1 MRRLKSGSTPHDVV
15 IADPAPL
22 RSAPF
27 PPALARQRTR
37 LRRSATP
44 PGDRT
49 ANPVEQRAIRS
60 FAPARAPKIQAKA
73 IRSPASPQPPKH
85 SRRRQIPIAPAA
97 LSVPHTP
104 RFPALALFG
113 RRPPER
119 VDDLCIPASEN
130 LHTSRSRSSTR
141 RSFGLFPKGVKANSP
156 GGSGKDQP
164 AIYRRAASALPTTTK
179 YLAMGTADTSRDLSN
194 PGQPMTATSDH
205 THAAR
210 QIDWGDALPH
220 RAFTE
225 DDDTATR
232 GNSPSPFPKRRLLD
246 RARPPG
252 SYRAPFRLP
261 VLQP

>member
-1 MRRLKSGSTPHDVV
+1 MRRLRSGSTPHDVV

-44 PGDRT
+44 PGHRT
-49 ANPVEQRAIRS
+49 AHPVEQRAIRS

-130 LHTSRSRSSTR
+130 LHNNGSNLLHSINSSARGKQCRRGCLPGARSGSI
-141 RSFGLFPKGVKANSP
+141 GP
-156 GGSGKDQP
+156 GPPQLTD
-164 AIYRRAASALPTTTK
+164 IR
-179 YLAMGTADTSRDLSN
+179 LA
-194 PGQPMTATSDH
+194 
-205 THAAR
+205 
-210 QIDWGDALPH
+210 
-220 RAFTE
+220 
-225 DDDTATR
+225 
-232 GNSPSPFPKRRLLD
+232 
-246 RARPPG
+246 
-252 SYRAPFRLP
+252 
-261 VLQP
+261 